1 MLKNST
7 KTRRAKLDQETRLA
21 QTATITPRRIF
32 SIVTKHNTY
41 LIMKDI
47 KKIGVSKW

>member
-7 KTRRAKLDQETRLA
+7 KTRRAKLGRETR
-21 QTATITPRRIF
+21 QPETDTITPRRIF
-32 SIVTKHNTY
+32 SNVPKHNTY